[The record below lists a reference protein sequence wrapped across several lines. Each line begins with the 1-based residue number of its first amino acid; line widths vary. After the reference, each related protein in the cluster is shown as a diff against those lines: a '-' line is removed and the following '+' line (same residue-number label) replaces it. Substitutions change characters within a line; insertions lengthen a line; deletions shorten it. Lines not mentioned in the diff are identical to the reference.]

1 MSETIGRK
9 MPTETGKSGKKSGY
23 KDKEKPTQ
31 IRFSNITA
39 AKGSCCQSVFYCYV
53 DRYIVQYVFAASTT
67 MIMSNTMCACVVF
80 TC

>member
-1 MSETIGRK
+1 
-9 MPTETGKSGKKSGY
+9 MPTESAKGEKKSGY

-39 AKGSCCQSVFYCYV
+39 AKG
-53 DRYIVQYVFAASTT
+53 
-67 MIMSNTMCACVVF
+67 